1 MQAGDG
7 GLQPAL
13 PQSQLPSAIPITQ
26 ISGSRKGPRPQ
37 VLPIVTA
44 PDEAPRAALSQLKIH
59 FLTLSEPNMLQLG
72 ICSQDP
78 KGCCQEGPSQQ
89 VSGRQG
95 GSAGMPVLNGTMLGL
110 KPRAAVGAGM
120 PSRLRRA
127 PESRV

>member
-1 MQAGDG
+1 MEGCSLPCRSPSR
-7 GLQPAL
+7 LQPFPSPRSQGPARV
-13 PQSQLPSAIPITQ
+13 PGHKSSQLRQ
-26 ISGSRKGPRPQ
+26 HLMRH
-37 VLPIVTA
+37 L
-44 PDEAPRAALSQLKIH
+44 ELLRASLKSTSS
-59 FLTLSEPNMLQLG
+59 TLSEPNMLKLG

-110 KPRAAVGAGM
+110 KLRAAVGAGM

-127 PESRV
+127 PEIRV